1 MQTQYKLNVA
11 FRQQLETFQ
20 FQTTKTKQS
29 VANVSVILNLYW
41 GFSCFYNVTT
51 PHKQT
56 WETLFGF
63 YQTSLCKKKKKRIV

>member
-29 VANVSVILNLYW
+29 VANVSVTLKPYW
-41 GFSCFYNVTT
+41 GFSCLNNVST
-51 PHKQT
+51 PHMQT
-56 WETLFGF
+56 
-63 YQTSLCKKKKKRIV
+63 